1 MASQDPASDWGDEK
15 AGLCRSCLHVRLVK
29 TGRGST
35 FYLCR
40 KSEED
45 PAYARYPRL
54 PVLRC
59 AGFEPDQEI
68 SSE

>member
-1 MASQDPASDWGDEK
+1 MASQGSAPSLDDEK
-15 AGLCRSCLHVRLVK
+15 AGLCRSCLYVRRIQSR
-29 TGRGST
+29 RGST

-40 KSEED
+40 KSEKD
-45 PAYARYPRL
+45 PAYARYPPL